1 MLPDDPGSPEAWLIH
16 AKSDLLLSRITDNDE
31 ILLNQLC
38 FLPQEYERAIYL
50 AELVYNW
57 ASEFINIKQ

>member
-16 AKSDLLLSRITDNDE
+16 AKSDLDYAVSTRYPGDYEE
-31 ILLNQLC
+31 I
-38 FLPQEYERAIYL
+38 LPQEYERAIYL

-57 ASEFINIKQ
+57 ASEFIKIKQ